1 MVHFVLPKGFGEEKQ
16 MTQTEDSLRNWLALT
31 HIPNLGPVR
40 INSLLEVFKNPSEIL
55 SAGQSGW
62 QQAGLSEKLIQNLSA
77 PDWDKVDADL
87 KWSEQE
93 NASILTLDDDCYP
106 ALLKSIPDAPPLLYI
121 LGQAEILNLPQLAIV
136 GSRNPTHAGKDIAHD
151 FAAHL
156 TKMGMTIT
164 SGMAMGIDAAA
175 HQGALDT
182 MLQGAAG
189 HGFTVAV
196 TGTGLDRVY
205 PAKNRD
211 IAHKIAENGVL
222 VSEYAPGTPPLP
234 GNFPRRNRIISGL
247 SMGVL
252 VVEAALQSGSLI
264 TARQAI
270 DQDREVFAVPGSIHH
285 PLAKGCHALIRQ
297 GAKLVETADHILEE
311 LKGFAAMIEES
322 ASESE
327 KPEKKFDQKQ
337 EMGSNSLLNEDD
349 EYQQVLKCV
358 DFEPT
363 SVDKVVERS
372 GLTADAVCSMLL
384 VLELQG
390 YVTALSGGYYC
401 QGR

>member
-1 MVHFVLPKGFGEEKQ
+1 
-16 MTQTEDSLRNWLALT
+16 MTQTENSLRNWLALS
-31 HIPNLGPVR
+31 HVNKLGPVR
-40 INSLLEVFKNPSEIL
+40 IQSLLDVFKNPTAIFD
-55 SAGQSGW
+55 AGRQGW
-62 QQAGLSEKLIQNLSA
+62 QDAGLSEKMIENLSS

-87 KWSEQE
+87 IWAEQE
-93 NASILTLDDDCYP
+93 DASIITLDDDRYP
-106 ALLKSIPDAPPLLYI
+106 TMLKNISDAPPILYT
-121 LGQAEILNLPQLAIV
+121 LGQEEILKLPQLAIV
-136 GSRNPTHAGKDIAHD
+136 GSRNPTHGGADIAHD
-151 FAAHL
+151 FAAYL
-156 TKMGMTIT
+156 TSMGMTVT

-182 MLQGAAG
+182 MLKGVNG

-205 PAKNRD
+205 PAKNRE
-211 IAHKIAENGVL
+211 IAHLIAEHGVL
-222 VSEYAPGTPPLP
+222 VSEYAPGTPPIP

-252 VVEAALQSGSLI
+252 VVEAALKSGSLI
-264 TARQAI
+264 TARLATEQG
-270 DQDREVFAVPGSIHH
+270 REVFAVPGSIHH
-285 PLAKGCHALIRQ
+285 ALAKGCHALIRD
-297 GAKLVETADHILEE
+297 GAKLVESAQHILEE
-311 LKGFAAMIEES
+311 LGGFREILS
-322 ASESE
+322 DSESQNQSKSLGQNSE
-327 KPEKKFDQKQ
+327 QT
-337 EMGSNSLLNEDD
+337 GTTNSLIDEDD
-349 EYQQVLKCV
+349 EYKQVLKCI

>member
-1 MVHFVLPKGFGEEKQ
+1 
-16 MTQTEDSLRNWLALT
+16 MTHTENSLRSWLALS
-31 HIPNLGPVR
+31 HVNKLGPVR
-40 INSLLEVFKNPSEIL
+40 IHSLLEVFKTPAAVFD
-55 SAGQSGW
+55 AGRSGW
-62 QQAGLSEKLIQNLSA
+62 QDAGLSEKMMEYLSA
-77 PDWDKVDADL
+77 PDWEKVDADL
-87 KWSEQE
+87 KWAEQD
-93 NASILTLDDDCYP
+93 NASIITLDDDRYP
-106 ALLKSIPDAPPLLYI
+106 PMLKNISDAPPLLYT
-121 LGQAEILNLPQLAIV
+121 LGEAEILKLPQLAIV
-136 GSRNPTHAGKDIAHD
+136 GSRNPTHGGADTARD
-151 FAAHL
+151 FAAYL
-156 TKMGMTIT
+156 TSMGMTVT

-175 HQGALDT
+175 HEGALNT
-182 MLQGAAG
+182 MLKGVSG

-211 IAHKIAENGVL
+211 IAHKIAENGVI

-264 TARQAI
+264 TARLATEQG
-270 DQDREVFAVPGSIHH
+270 REVFAVPGSIHH
-285 PLAKGCHALIRQ
+285 SLAKGCHVLIRE
-297 GAKLVETADHILEE
+297 GAKLVETAEHILEE
-311 LKGFAAMIEES
+311 LRGGFRDIS
-322 ASESE
+322 GDSEARDQNSE
-327 KPEKKFDQKQ
+327 AKVMSEHK
-337 EMGSNSLLNEDD
+337 EDENTLINID
-349 EYQQVLKCV
+349 DDYKQVLKCI

-363 SVDKVVERS
+363 SVDKVVQRS

>member
-1 MVHFVLPKGFGEEKQ
+1 
-16 MTQTEDSLRNWLALT
+16 MTDTENSLRNWLALT
-31 HIPNLGPVR
+31 HVPNLGPVG
-40 INSLLEVFKNPSEIL
+40 IHSLLEHFDNPTAIFE
-55 SAGQSGW
+55 AGQAAW
-62 QQAGLSEKLIQNLSA
+62 RQAGVSDKLIQNLSA
-77 PDWDKVDADL
+77 SDWEKVEVDL
-87 KWSEQE
+87 RWVEQNE
-93 NASILTLDDDCYP
+93 NASILTLEDEAYP
-106 ALLKSIPDAPPLLYI
+106 SLLKAIPDAPPILYI
-121 LGQAEILNLPQLAIV
+121 LGQAEILKLPQLAIV
-136 GSRNPTHAGKDIAHD
+136 GSRNPTHAGKEIAHD
-151 FAAHL
+151 FAAYL
-156 TKMGMTIT
+156 TRMGMTVT
-164 SGMAMGIDAAA
+164 SGMALGIDTAA
-175 HQGALDT
+175 HQGALDI
-182 MLQGAAG
+182 MQAASEG

-211 IAHKIAENGVL
+211 VAHKIAENGVL
-222 VSEYAPGTPPLP
+222 VSEYPPGTPPLP

-264 TARQAI
+264 TARLALE
-270 DQDREVFAVPGSIHH
+270 QDREVFAVPGSINH

-297 GAKLVETADHILEE
+297 GAKLVETAEHIIEE
-311 LKGFAAMIEES
+311 LEGFVAMLGESPDISQRSVDKKEEK
-322 ASESE
+322 ENN
-327 KPEKKFDQKQ
+327 FTH
-337 EMGSNSLLNEDD
+337 NVD
-349 EYQQVLKCV
+349 EEYKQVLKCV

>member
-1 MVHFVLPKGFGEEKQ
+1 
-16 MTQTEDSLRNWLALT
+16 MTQIENSLRNWLALT
-31 HIPNLGPVR
+31 HIPNLGPIR
-40 INSLLEVFKNPSEIL
+40 IHSLLEAFESPSAVL
-55 SAGQSGW
+55 NAGLSGW
-62 QQAGLSEKLIQNLSA
+62 TQAGLSEKLIHHLSS

-87 KWSEQE
+87 KWLEQD
-93 NASILTLDDDCYP
+93 NASILTLDDERYP
-106 ALLKSIPDAPPLLYI
+106 PLLKSIPDAPPLLYI
-121 LGQAEILNLPQLAIV
+121 LGEPEILKLPQLAIV
-136 GSRNPTHAGKDIAHD
+136 GSRNPTHAGRDIAHD
-151 FAAHL
+151 FAAYL
-156 TKMGMTIT
+156 TSMGMTVT
-164 SGMAMGIDAAA
+164 SGMAMGIDTAA
-175 HQGALDT
+175 HQGALDSMSSGREGT
-182 MLQGAAG
+182 
-189 HGFTVAV
+189 GFTVAV

-211 IAHKIAENGVL
+211 MAHKIAENCVII
-222 VSEYAPGTPPLP
+222 SEYAPGTPPLP

-264 TARQAI
+264 TAKLAVEQG
-270 DQDREVFAVPGSIHH
+270 REVFAVPGSIHH

-297 GAKLVETADHILEE
+297 GAKLVEKAEHILEE
-311 LKGFAAMIEES
+311 LGGFAGLVAGESSVNEEN
-322 ASESE
+322 SEQSQNTE
-327 KPEKKFDQKQ
+327 
-337 EMGSNSLLNEDD
+337 SNPLNNVDD
-349 EYQQVLKCV
+349 EYKQVLKCV

>member
-1 MVHFVLPKGFGEEKQ
+1 
-16 MTQTEDSLRNWLALT
+16 MTQTENSLRNWLALT
-31 HIPNLGPVR
+31 HVPNLGPIR
-40 INSLLEVFKNPSEIL
+40 IHSLLEKFKTPAGVFD
-55 SAGQSGW
+55 AGRSGW
-62 QQAGLSEKLIQNLSA
+62 QEAGLSEKMIQNLSA
-77 PDWDKVDADL
+77 LDWDKVDADI
-87 KWSEQE
+87 KWMEQD
-93 NASILTLDDDCYP
+93 NASILTLDDERYP
-106 ALLKSIPDAPPLLYI
+106 PLLKSIPDAPPILYV
-121 LGQAEILNLPQLAIV
+121 LGQPEILKLPQLAIV

-151 FAAHL
+151 FAAYL
-156 TKMGMTIT
+156 TSMGMTIT
-164 SGMAMGIDAAA
+164 SGMALGIDTAA
-175 HQGALDT
+175 HQGALDS
-182 MLQGAAG
+182 MKSEREG

-211 IAHKIAENGVL
+211 IAHKIAESGVL
-222 VSEYAPGTPPLP
+222 ISEYAPGTPPLP

-264 TARQAI
+264 TARLAI
-270 DQDREVFAVPGSIHH
+270 EQGREVFAVPGSIHH

-297 GAKLVETADHILEE
+297 GAKLVETAEHILEE
-311 LKGFAAMIEES
+311 LGGFVSMHAEEATLADQNQDTETN
-322 ASESE
+322 AS
-327 KPEKKFDQKQ
+327 
-337 EMGSNSLLNEDD
+337 LNVDD
-349 EYQQVLKCV
+349 EYKQVLKCV

>member
-1 MVHFVLPKGFGEEKQ
+1 
-16 MTQTEDSLRNWLALT
+16 MTQTENSLRSWLALS
-31 HIPNLGPVR
+31 HVNKLGPIR
-40 INSLLEVFKNPSEIL
+40 IHSLLEVFKTPSAIF
-55 SAGQSGW
+55 SVGRQGW
-62 QQAGLSEKLIQNLSA
+62 QEAGLSEKMMENLSA

-87 KWSEQE
+87 KWAEQE
-93 NASILTLDDDCYP
+93 NANIITLDDDRYP
-106 ALLKSIPDAPPLLYI
+106 TLLKNISDVPPILYT
-121 LGQAEILNLPQLAIV
+121 LGQAEILKLPQLAIV
-136 GSRNPTHAGKDIAHD
+136 GSRNPTHGGVDIAHD

-156 TKMGMTIT
+156 TSMGMTVT

-175 HQGALDT
+175 HKGALDT
-182 MLQGAAG
+182 MAKDVSG

-205 PAKNRD
+205 PAKNRE
-211 IAHKIAENGVL
+211 IAHQIAENGVL

-264 TARQAI
+264 TARLATEQG
-270 DQDREVFAVPGSIHH
+270 REVFAVPGSIHH
-285 PLAKGCHALIRQ
+285 ALAKGCHALIRD
-297 GAKLVETADHILEE
+297 GAKLVETAQHILEE
-311 LKGFAAMIEES
+311 LGGFREILDDSEVENQSAKSSNQEE
-322 ASESE
+322 
-327 KPEKKFDQKQ
+327 DH
-337 EMGSNSLLNEDD
+337 NSLINADD
-349 EYQQVLKCV
+349 EYKQVLKCI

-390 YVTALSGGYYC
+390 YVKALSGGYYC

>member
-1 MVHFVLPKGFGEEKQ
+1 
-16 MTQTEDSLRNWLALT
+16 MTQTEKSLRSWLALS
-31 HIPNLGPVR
+31 HVNKLGPVR
-40 INSLLEVFKNPSEIL
+40 IHSLLEIFGTPSAVL
-55 SAGQSGW
+55 DAGRSAW
-62 QQAGLSEKLIQNLSA
+62 REAGLSEKMVENLSA

-87 KWSEQE
+87 KWAEQE
-93 NASILTLDDDCYP
+93 NASIVTLDDERYP
-106 ALLKSIPDAPPLLYI
+106 ALLKNISDAPPLLYT
-121 LGQAEILNLPQLAIV
+121 LGQAEILKLPQLAIV
-136 GSRNPTHAGKDIAHD
+136 GSRNPTHGGADIAHD

-156 TKMGMTIT
+156 TSMGMTVT

-182 MLQGAAG
+182 MLKGIKG

-205 PAKNRD
+205 PAKNRE
-211 IAHKIAENGVL
+211 IAHQIAENGVL

-264 TARQAI
+264 TARLATEQG
-270 DQDREVFAVPGSIHH
+270 REVFAVPGSIHH
-285 PLAKGCHALIRQ
+285 ALAKGCHTLIRE
-297 GAKLVETADHILEE
+297 GAKLVETAEHILEE
-311 LKGFAAMIEES
+311 LGGFRQILAD
-322 ASESE
+322 SESHDSGDKSADRE
-327 KPEKKFDQKQ
+327 ED
-337 EMGSNSLLNEDD
+337 SNSLIKDDD
-349 EYQQVLKCV
+349 EYKQVLKCI

>member
-1 MVHFVLPKGFGEEKQ
+1 
-16 MTQTEDSLRNWLALT
+16 MTQTENSLRNWLALS
-31 HIPNLGPVR
+31 HVNKLGPIR
-40 INSLLEVFKNPSEIL
+40 IHSLLEIFKTPTAIFDV
-55 SAGQSGW
+55 GRSGW
-62 QQAGLSEKLIQNLSA
+62 RDAGLSEKMMENLSA
-77 PDWDKVDADL
+77 PNWEKVDADL
-87 KWSEQE
+87 KWAEQE
-93 NASILTLDDDCYP
+93 NASIITLDDDRYP
-106 ALLKSIPDAPPLLYI
+106 SMLKNISDAPPLLYA
-121 LGQAEILNLPQLAIV
+121 LGQAEILALPQLAIV
-136 GSRNPTHAGKDIAHD
+136 GSRNPTHAGVDTAHD
-151 FAAHL
+151 FAAYL
-156 TKMGMTIT
+156 TSMGMTVT

-175 HQGALDT
+175 HQGALDSMEKGLT
-182 MLQGAAG
+182 G

-205 PAKNRD
+205 PAKNRE
-211 IAHKIAENGVL
+211 IAHKIAENGVI

-264 TARQAI
+264 TARLATEQG
-270 DQDREVFAVPGSIHH
+270 REVFAVPGSIHH
-285 PLAKGCHALIRQ
+285 SLAKGCHVLIRE
-297 GAKLVETADHILEE
+297 GAKLVETAQHILEE
-311 LKGFAAMIEES
+311 LGGFSGVLDES
-322 ASESE
+322 AQKRSKEVSRQATELNDSENTPIE
-327 KPEKKFDQKQ
+327 A
-337 EMGSNSLLNEDD
+337 DD
-349 EYQQVLKCV
+349 EYKQVLKCV

>member
-1 MVHFVLPKGFGEEKQ
+1 
-16 MTQTEDSLRNWLALT
+16 MTQTENSLRNWLALS
-31 HIPNLGPVR
+31 HVNKLGPVR
-40 INSLLEVFKNPSEIL
+40 IHSLLDVFGTPAAIFD
-55 SAGQSGW
+55 AGRQGW
-62 QQAGLSEKLIQNLSA
+62 QEAGLSEKMIESLSA
-77 PDWDKVDADL
+77 PDWDKVDTDL
-87 KWSEQE
+87 KWAEQE
-93 NASILTLDDDCYP
+93 NASIMTRDDDCYP
-106 ALLKSIPDAPPLLYI
+106 AMLKNIPDAPPILYA
-121 LGQAEILNLPQLAIV
+121 LGQVEILKLPQLAIV
-136 GSRNPTHAGKDIAHD
+136 GSRNPTRGGQEIAHD

-156 TKMGMTIT
+156 TSMGMTVT

-175 HQGALDT
+175 HQGALDS
-182 MLQGAAG
+182 MEKGLIG

-205 PAKNRD
+205 PAKNRE
-211 IAHKIAENGVL
+211 IAHKIAESGVL

-234 GNFPRRNRIISGL
+234 GNFPRRNRLISGL

-264 TARQAI
+264 TARLATEQG
-270 DQDREVFAVPGSIHH
+270 REVFAIPGSIHH
-285 PLAKGCHALIRQ
+285 PLAKGCHALIRE
-297 GAKLVETADHILEE
+297 GAKLVETAQHILEE
-311 LKGFAAMIEES
+311 LRGISAIHSETSKQKPVANEQAEIEE
-322 ASESE
+322 
-327 KPEKKFDQKQ
+327 KKAQNPSQ
-337 EMGSNSLLNEDD
+337 NVDD
-349 EYQQVLKCV
+349 EYQQVLKCI

>member
-1 MVHFVLPKGFGEEKQ
+1 
-16 MTQTEDSLRNWLALT
+16 MTQTEHSLRSWLALT
-31 HIPNLGPVR
+31 HVPKLGPIR
-40 INSLLEVFKNPSEIL
+40 IHSLLDIFDSPAAIL
-55 SAGQSGW
+55 DAGRSAW
-62 QQAGLSEKLIQNLSA
+62 QEAGLSEKMIQHLSA
-77 PDWDKVDADL
+77 PDWDKVDANL
-87 KWSEQE
+87 KWAEQE
-93 NASILTLDDDCYP
+93 NACILTLADDSYP
-106 ALLKSIPDAPPLLYI
+106 PMLKNIPDAPPVLYV
-121 LGQAEILNLPQLAIV
+121 LGQAEILKLPQLAIV
-136 GSRNPTHAGKDIAHD
+136 GSRNPSHAGKDIAHD
-151 FAAHL
+151 FAAYL
-156 TKMGMTIT
+156 TAMGMTVT
-164 SGMAMGIDAAA
+164 SGMALGIDAAA
-175 HQGALDT
+175 HQGALDC
-182 MLQGAAG
+182 MQSNNSEG

-211 IAHKIAENGVL
+211 IAHKIAEDGVL

-252 VVEAALQSGSLI
+252 VVEAAVQSGSLI
-264 TARQAI
+264 TARLAMEQG
-270 DQDREVFAVPGSIHH
+270 REVFAVPGSVHH

-297 GAKLVETADHILEE
+297 GAKLVETAEHILEE
-311 LKGFAAMIEES
+311 LGGFVGMLAEES
-322 ASESE
+322 RPFDE
-327 KPEKKFDQKQ
+327 KSKQKQ
-337 EMGSNSLLNEDD
+337 ETELSSEFNVDD
-349 EYQQVLKCV
+349 EYKQVLKCI

-390 YVTALSGGYYC
+390 YVKALSGGYYC

>member
-1 MVHFVLPKGFGEEKQ
+1 MS
-16 MTQTEDSLRNWLALT
+16 QTENSLANWLALS
-31 HIPNLGPVR
+31 HVPKLGPIR
-40 INSLLEVFKNPSEIL
+40 IHSLLDIFDTPSAIL
-55 SAGQSGW
+55 GAGSSAW
-62 QQAGLSEKLIQNLSA
+62 KQAGLSEKMIQNLST
-77 PDWDKVDADL
+77 PDWDKVAQDL
-87 KWSEQE
+87 KWLEQE
-93 NASILTLDDDCYP
+93 NASILTLDDEHYP
-106 ALLKSIPDAPPLLYI
+106 SMLKNIPDAPPVLYV
-121 LGQAEILNLPQLAIV
+121 LGRAEILSLPQLAIV
-136 GSRNPTHAGKDIAHD
+136 GSRNPTHAGSDSAHD
-151 FAAHL
+151 FAAYL
-156 TKMGMTIT
+156 TSMGVTVT
-164 SGMAMGIDAAA
+164 SGMALGIDTAA
-175 HQGALDT
+175 HQGALDG
-182 MLQGAAG
+182 MQKNLNGN
-189 HGFTVAV
+189 GFTVAV

-211 IAHKIAENGVL
+211 IAHKIAEKGVL
-222 VSEYAPGTPPLP
+222 ISEYAPGTPPLP

-264 TARQAI
+264 TARLAI
-270 DQDREVFAVPGSIHH
+270 EQGREVFAVPGSIHH

-297 GAKLVETADHILEE
+297 GAKLVETAEHILEE
-311 LKGFAAMIEES
+311 LGGFVNMLADEDVP
-322 ASESE
+322 SE
-327 KPEKKFDQKQ
+327 QKTTRNQ
-337 EMGSNSLLNEDD
+337 ETEVNPLNNIDE
-349 EYQQVLKCV
+349 EYQQVLKCI

>member
-1 MVHFVLPKGFGEEKQ
+1 
-16 MTQTEDSLRNWLALT
+16 MTHTENSLRSWLALS
-31 HIPNLGPVR
+31 HVNKLGPVR
-40 INSLLEVFKNPSEIL
+40 IHSLLEVFKTPAAVFE
-55 SAGQSGW
+55 AGRSGW
-62 QQAGLSEKLIQNLSA
+62 QDAGLSEKMIEHLSA

-87 KWSEQE
+87 KWFEQD
-93 NASILTLDDDCYP
+93 NASIITLDDDRYP
-106 ALLKSIPDAPPLLYI
+106 PMLKNISDAPPLLYTLGEVGI
-121 LGQAEILNLPQLAIV
+121 LKLPQLAIV
-136 GSRNPTHAGKDIAHD
+136 GSRNPTHAGKETAHD
-151 FAAHL
+151 FAAYL
-156 TKMGMTIT
+156 TSMGMTVT
-164 SGMAMGIDAAA
+164 SGMAMGIDTAA
-175 HQGALDT
+175 HQGALDV
-182 MLQGAAG
+182 MAKGVSG

-211 IAHKIAENGVL
+211 IAHKIAENGIII
-222 VSEYAPGTPPLP
+222 SEYAPGTPPLP
-234 GNFPRRNRIISGL
+234 ANFPRRNRIISGL

-264 TARQAI
+264 TARLATEQG
-270 DQDREVFAVPGSIHH
+270 REVFAVPGSIHH
-285 PLAKGCHALIRQ
+285 SLAKGCHALIRE
-297 GAKLVETADHILEE
+297 GAKLVETAEHILEE
-311 LKGFAAMIEES
+311 LRGFREVLGD
-322 ASESE
+322 SEARDQNSE
-327 KPEKKFDQKQ
+327 PKAVSEHKVD
-337 EMGSNSLLNEDD
+337 GNTLINADD
-349 EYQQVLKCV
+349 EYKQVLKCI

>member
-1 MVHFVLPKGFGEEKQ
+1 
-16 MTQTEDSLRNWLALT
+16 MTQTENSLRNWLALS
-31 HIPNLGPVR
+31 HVNKLGPVR
-40 INSLLEVFKNPSEIL
+40 IHSLLDVFGTPTAIFDV
-55 SAGQSGW
+55 GRQGW
-62 QQAGLSEKLIQNLSA
+62 LEAGLSENMMEALSS

-87 KWSEQE
+87 KWVEQE
-93 NASILTLDDDCYP
+93 NASIITLADACYP
-106 ALLKSIPDAPPLLYI
+106 TLLKNIADAPPLLYT

-136 GSRNPTHAGKDIAHD
+136 GSRNPTHAGIDVAHD
-151 FAAHL
+151 FAAYL
-156 TKMGMTIT
+156 TSMGMTVT

-175 HQGALDT
+175 HQGALDIIQKG
-182 MLQGAAG
+182 LNG

-205 PAKNRD
+205 PAKNRE

-264 TARQAI
+264 TARLATEQG
-270 DQDREVFAVPGSIHH
+270 REVFAVPGSIHH
-285 PLAKGCHALIRQ
+285 ALAKGCHALIRE
-297 GAKLVETADHILEE
+297 GAKLVETAQHILEE
-311 LKGFAAMIEES
+311 LGGFRS
-322 ASESE
+322 DLNNSGQ
-327 KPEKKFDQKQ
+327 KDQTEDSKIVADQ
-337 EMGSNSLLNEDD
+337 NVITSTEFTADD
-349 EYQQVLKCV
+349 EYKQVLNCI

>member
-1 MVHFVLPKGFGEEKQ
+1 MI
-16 MTQTEDSLRNWLALT
+16 QTENSLRSWLALT
-31 HIPNLGPVR
+31 HVSNLGPVR
-40 INSLLEVFKNPSEIL
+40 IHSLLEVFDNPSVL
-55 SAGQSGW
+55 LAAGRSAW
-62 QQAGLSEKLIQNLSA
+62 KEAGLSEKMIESLSA

-87 KWSEQE
+87 KWLEQE
-93 NASILTLDDDCYP
+93 NTNILTLDDDRYP
-106 ALLKSIPDAPPLLYI
+106 PMLKNIPDAPPVLYT
-121 LGQAEILNLPQLAIV
+121 LGQAEILKLPQLAIV
-136 GSRNPTHAGKDIAHD
+136 GSRNPSHSGKDIAHD
-151 FAAHL
+151 FAAYL
-156 TKMGMTIT
+156 TSMGLTVT

-175 HQGALDT
+175 HQGALDS
-182 MLQGAAG
+182 MNKNLAG

-205 PAKNRD
+205 PAKHRD
-211 IAHKIAENGVL
+211 LAHNIAENGVL

-252 VVEAALQSGSLI
+252 VVEAAVQSGSLI
-264 TARQAI
+264 TARLAI
-270 DQDREVFAVPGSIHH
+270 EQGREVFAVPGSIHH
-285 PLAKGCHALIRQ
+285 ALAKGCHVLIRQ
-297 GAKLVETADHILEE
+297 GAKLVETAQHILEE
-311 LKGFAAMIEES
+311 LGGFV
-322 ASESE
+322 
-327 KPEKKFDQKQ
+327 
-337 EMGSNSLLNEDD
+337 EMLNENDSITGSNKESGQSETSAVFPVDD
-349 EYQQVLKCV
+349 EYKEVLKCIG
-358 DFEPT
+358 FEPT

>member
-1 MVHFVLPKGFGEEKQ
+1 
-16 MTQTEDSLRNWLALT
+16 MTQTENSLRNWLALT
-31 HIPNLGPVR
+31 HVPNLGPIR
-40 INSLLEVFKNPSEIL
+40 IHSLLENFESPSAVFNAGL
-55 SAGQSGW
+55 SAW
-62 QQAGLSEKLIQNLSA
+62 TQAGLSEKLIQHLSS

-87 KWSEQE
+87 KWLEQD
-93 NASILTLDDDCYP
+93 NASLLTLDDERYP
-106 ALLKSIPDAPPLLYI
+106 PLLKSIPDAPPGLYV
-121 LGQAEILNLPQLAIV
+121 LGQPEILKLPQLAIV

-151 FAAHL
+151 FAAYL
-156 TKMGMTIT
+156 TSMGITVT
-164 SGMAMGIDAAA
+164 SGMALGIDTAA
-175 HQGALDT
+175 HQGALDS
-182 MLQGAAG
+182 MKSEHEG

-205 PAKNRD
+205 PSKNRD
-211 IAHKIAENGVL
+211 VAHKIAESGVL

-264 TARQAI
+264 TAKLAI
-270 DQDREVFAVPGSIHH
+270 EQGREVFAVPGSIHH

-297 GAKLVETADHILEE
+297 GAKLVETAEHILEE
-311 LKGFAAMIEES
+311 LGGFIGVHAEETKS
-322 ASESE
+322 A
-327 KPEKKFDQKQ
+327 DQNQ
-337 EMGSNSLLNEDD
+337 DTETNVSINVDD
-349 EYQQVLKCV
+349 EYKQVLKCV

>member
-1 MVHFVLPKGFGEEKQ
+1 MIEIEN
-16 MTQTEDSLRNWLALT
+16 TLRNWLALN
-31 HIPNLGPVR
+31 HVPKLGPIR
-40 INSLLEVFKNPSEIL
+40 IHSLLEIFETPAAIFD
-55 SAGQSGW
+55 AGISGW
-62 QQAGLSEKLIQNLSA
+62 KDAGLSEKMIQHLSA
-77 PDWDKVDADL
+77 PDWNKVDADL
-87 KWSEQE
+87 KWLEQE
-93 NASILTLDDDCYP
+93 NASILTLDNDHYP
-106 ALLKSIPDAPPLLYI
+106 QMLKNIPDAPPVLYV
-121 LGQAEILNLPQLAIV
+121 LGQVEILKLPQLAIV
-136 GSRNPTHAGKDIAHD
+136 GSRNPTYAGKDIAHD
-151 FAAHL
+151 FAAYL
-156 TKMGMTIT
+156 TSMGMTVT
-164 SGMAMGIDAAA
+164 SGMALGIDAAA
-175 HQGALDT
+175 HQGALDI
-182 MLQGAAG
+182 MQSKREG

-211 IAHKIAENGVL
+211 IAHKIAENGAL

-264 TARQAI
+264 TARLANEQG
-270 DQDREVFAVPGSIHH
+270 REVFAVPGSIHH

-297 GAKLVETADHILEE
+297 GAKLVEKAEHILEE
-311 LKGFAAMIEES
+311 LGGFTTMIKEQNGFNDESSLSEQRTAQKEEI
-322 ASESE
+322 ESI
-327 KPEKKFDQKQ
+327 
-337 EMGSNSLLNEDD
+337 SLHNVDD
-349 EYQQVLKCV
+349 EYKQVLKCV

>member
-1 MVHFVLPKGFGEEKQ
+1 
-16 MTQTEDSLRNWLALT
+16 MTQTENSLRNWLALT
-31 HIPNLGPVR
+31 HIPNLGPIR
-40 INSLLEVFKNPSEIL
+40 IHALLDAFKTPSAIL
-55 SAGQSGW
+55 NAGLSGW
-62 QQAGLSEKLIQNLSA
+62 KDAGLSEQLIQNLSS

-87 KWSEQE
+87 KWLEHD
-93 NASILTLDDDCYP
+93 NASILTIDDTHYP
-106 ALLKSIPDAPPLLYI
+106 PLLKNIPDAPPLLYV
-121 LGQAEILNLPQLAIV
+121 LGQAEILKLPQLAIV

-151 FAAHL
+151 FAAYL
-156 TKMGMTIT
+156 TSMGITIT
-164 SGMAMGIDAAA
+164 SGMALGIDTAA
-175 HQGALDT
+175 HQGALDSMKSEQEGT
-182 MLQGAAG
+182 
-189 HGFTVAV
+189 GFTVAV

-211 IAHKIAENGVL
+211 MAHTIAESSVI
-222 VSEYAPGTPPLP
+222 VSEYAPGTPPMP

-264 TARQAI
+264 TAKLALEQG
-270 DQDREVFAVPGSIHH
+270 REVFAVPGSIHH

-297 GAKLVETADHILEE
+297 GAKLVEKAEHVLEE
-311 LKGFAAMIEES
+311 LGGFAEMDVGES
-322 ASESE
+322 RVNESNSEKSQNSESN
-327 KPEKKFDQKQ
+327 F
-337 EMGSNSLLNEDD
+337 LNNIDD
-349 EYQQVLKCV
+349 EYKQVLKCV

>member
-1 MVHFVLPKGFGEEKQ
+1 MLHFAH
-16 MTQTEDSLRNWLALT
+16 QTELVRTGKMKQTENSLRSWLALT
-31 HIPNLGPVR
+31 HVPNLGPIR
-40 INSLLEVFKNPSEIL
+40 IHSLLEAFDNPSVIL
-55 SAGQSGW
+55 EAGRSGW
-62 QQAGLSEKLIQNLSA
+62 KEAGLSEKMIENLSA

-87 KWSEQE
+87 KWLEQE
-93 NASILTLDDDCYP
+93 NTNILTLDDERYP
-106 ALLKSIPDAPPLLYI
+106 PMLKNIPDAPPVLYT
-121 LGQAEILNLPQLAIV
+121 LGQVEILKLPQIAIV
-136 GSRNPTHAGKDIAHD
+136 GSRNPTHSGKDIAHD
-151 FAAHL
+151 FAAYL
-156 TKMGMTIT
+156 TSMGLSVT

-175 HQGALDT
+175 HQGALDS
-182 MLQGAAG
+182 MKKSPAG

-205 PAKNRD
+205 PAKHRD
-211 IAHKIAENGVL
+211 LAHNIAENGVL

-252 VVEAALQSGSLI
+252 VVEAAVQSGSLI
-264 TARQAI
+264 TARLAI
-270 DQDREVFAVPGSIHH
+270 EQGREVFAVPGSIHH
-285 PLAKGCHALIRQ
+285 PLAKGCHVLIRE
-297 GAKLVETADHILEE
+297 GAKLVETAQHILEE
-311 LKGFAAMIEES
+311 LGGFV
-322 ASESE
+322 
-327 KPEKKFDQKQ
+327 
-337 EMGSNSLLNEDD
+337 EMLNEKDPTTGLNKESRQSETDSVFHVDD
-349 EYQQVLKCV
+349 EYKQVLKCIG
-358 DFEPT
+358 FEPT

>member
-1 MVHFVLPKGFGEEKQ
+1 
-16 MTQTEDSLRNWLALT
+16 MTQTADSLRSWLALT
-31 HIPNLGPVR
+31 HVPRLGPVR
-40 INSLLEVFKNPSEIL
+40 IHSLLDIFHSPGGIL
-55 SAGQSGW
+55 EAGRSNW
-62 QQAGLSEKLIQNLSA
+62 QDAGLSETIIQNLTE
-77 PDWDKVDADL
+77 PDWAKVDSDL
-87 KWSEQE
+87 KWAEQE
-93 NASILTLDDDCYP
+93 NASILTLDDADYP
-106 ALLKSIPDAPPLLYI
+106 TLLKGIADAPPVLYV
-121 LGQAEILNLPQLAIV
+121 LGQTEILKMPQLAIV
-136 GSRNPTHAGKDIAHD
+136 GSRNPTHAGTDIAHD
-151 FAAHL
+151 FAAYL
-156 TKMGMTIT
+156 CSMGMSVT
-164 SGMAMGIDAAA
+164 SGMALGIDAAA
-175 HQGALDT
+175 HKGVQDYIKNNEHE
-182 MLQGAAG
+182 G

-205 PAKNRD
+205 PARHREL
-211 IAHKIAENGVL
+211 AHSIAENGVL

-264 TARQAI
+264 TARLAI
-270 DQDREVFAVPGSIHH
+270 EQGREVFAVPGSIHH

-297 GAKLVETADHILEE
+297 GAKLVETGEHILEE
-311 LKGFAAMIEES
+311 LGGFVAMLAES
-322 ASESE
+322 GENNASSE
-327 KPEKKFDQKQ
+327 HKTDQN
-337 EMGSNSLLNEDD
+337 ERYSSLNVDD
-349 EYQQVLKCV
+349 EYKQVLKCV